1 MRLQESDTTE
11 RLHTHTH
18 THDMGLDHQSEKTA
32 SQKEREPSKV
42 DRIRFLGAPA
52 APGINL

>member
-1 MRLQESDTTE
+1 MTA
-11 RLHTHTH
+11 HTHTH